1 MTHLL
6 RTAVRRGG
14 GARAVFSTLSA
25 SGRQPVLMDRPRW
38 FVVIPVAAT
47 ALLIGG
53 CSSGGGTSA
62 SAGASSAPA
71 SDANPL
77 GDIPDN
83 QVYVPY
89 TPADGP
95 YSVKV
100 PEGWART
107 DLADGVSFTD
117 KLNTVTVQQ
126 RSGTPEPNHDSV
138 LGSELTDIAAQGHD
152 VALGPVETRTL
163 PGGTAVHATYA
174 ADSTPDPVTGR
185 VTRDDVELYV
195 FWNNGTEVLLTL
207 SGPHGSDDVD
217 AWRLVST
224 SFMWT

>member
-1 MTHLL
+1 ME
-6 RTAVRRGG
+6 RY
-14 GARAVFSTLSA
+14 
-25 SGRQPVLMDRPRW
+25 RW
-38 FVVIPVAAT
+38 FVVLPVAA

-62 SAGASSAPA
+62 SADGSSAPA

-89 TPADGP
+89 TAADGS

-107 DLADGVSFTD
+107 GLADGVSFTD
-117 KLNTVTVQQ
+117 KLNTVTVQE
-126 RSGTPEPNHDSV
+126 RSGTPEPNQDSV
-138 LGSELTDIAAQGHD
+138 LGSELADIAAQGSN
-152 VALGPVETRTL
+152 VTLGPVETRAL
-163 PGGTAVHATYA
+163 PGGSAVHATYT
-174 ADSTPDPVTGR
+174 ADSKPDPVTGR

-195 FWNNGTEVLLTL
+195 FWKNGSEVLLTL

-224 SFMWT
+224 SFMWA